1 MTRARTTIRTVGLL
15 GAAALVAAGCG
26 GSAPPAT
33 TGATP
38 APGTD
43 PNAPTVGDPGADP
56 NAAGA
61 VDPATGL
68 PVDPNAAAAGAGATT
83 ASVPDLSGD
92 DVAGGLGSSES
103 SPLFLPGAIDT
114 DKADELFKAS
124 EKAAEDAS
132 SSTGSTTTTPGTDV
146 EKTPAVTYSGAK
158 IYVDGIVHDVN
169 VNGAFPKGNPVFR
182 LLSVTANDIEIE
194 LIAGEFTSG
203 GGVGTVLDKGELV
216 SLVNSSEQLTYRI
229 KFLRGIASTDTIGF

>member
-26 GSAPPAT
+26 GGETPPAT
-33 TGATP
+33 TPTP
-38 APGTD
+38 APGATSPDGTTVVD
-43 PNAPTVGDPGADP
+43 P
-56 NAAGA
+56 AAA

-68 PVDPNAAAAGAGATT
+68 PVDPAATAGAGAAT

-92 DVAGGLGSSES
+92 DVAGGLGSTES

-114 DKADELFKAS
+114 EKAEELFKEN
-124 EKAAEDAS
+124 EKAEDDPA
-132 SSTGSTTTTPGTDV
+132 TGDTPTIV
-146 EKTPAVTYSGAK
+146 EPKAPAVVFSGAK

-169 VNGAFPKGNPVFR
+169 TNSTFPKGNPVFR
-182 LLSVTANDIEIE
+182 LLSVTASDIEIE
-194 LIAGEFTSG
+194 LVAGEFTSG

-216 SLVNSSEQLTYRI
+216 SLVNSSEQLTYRV
-229 KFLRGIASTDTIGF
+229 KYLRGVAGTDAISF

>member
-1 MTRARTTIRTVGLL
+1 MTRARMTIRTVGLL

-26 GSAPPAT
+26 GGETPPAA

-38 APGTD
+38 APAPGTD
-43 PNAPTVGDPGADP
+43 GTTVGADGTTTP
-56 NAAGA
+56 AI
-61 VDPATGL
+61 DPATGL
-68 PVDPNAAAAGAGATT
+68 PIDPAAGAAEATGAT

-92 DVAGGLGSSES
+92 DVAGGLGSTES
-103 SPLFLPGAIDT
+103 SPLFLPGAID
-114 DKADELFKAS
+114 S
-124 EKAAEDAS
+124 EKAKELFDEGEKVDP
-132 SSTGSTTTTPGTDV
+132 TKDETKTDV
-146 EKTPAVTYSGAK
+146 EEKPAVVFSGAK

-169 VNGAFPKGNPVFR
+169 ENGTFPKGNPVFR

-216 SLVNSSEQLTYRI
+216 SLVNSSEQLTYRV
-229 KFLRGIASTDTIGF
+229 KYLRGIASADGITF